1 MKVSLKLRETCRS
14 VFPPVVKTRTY
25 LTPDE
30 LISCFSCIVHQ
41 TSFSVWIDVIKRR
54 SKDLLKQ
61 VENFTE
67 LCSYIYNPNRV
78 TYLGFLLNAVK
89 HYIQVSHAD

>member
-1 MKVSLKLRETCRS
+1 MSLKLCETCRS

-30 LISCFSCIVHQ
+30 FVPRFCCIVHQ
-41 TSFSVWIDVIKRR
+41 TSFPVWVYVIKRW

-61 VENFTE
+61 VENFTK
-67 LCSYIYNPNRV
+67 LCSYIDNPDCV
-78 TYLGFLLNAVK
+78 TYFGLLLNAVK
-89 HYIQVSHAD
+89 HYVQVSHAD